1 MPHKRPFKKPLLIL
15 LLVYGVASLIH
26 FIHNAE
32 YLAAYPN
39 LPESWTRSGVYLAW
53 VGMTCVGVLGCFLLY
68 RGYQAAGLITIAVY
82 ALLGI
87 DSIAHYIVAPMSAH
101 TAAMHV
107 TILLEVTAGGLLLI
121 ETVRLFTKQIAS
133 KRVRH

>member
-1 MPHKRPFKKPLLIL
+1 MTAKRNPFKKTLLIFL
-15 LLVYGVASLIH
+15 LIYGVASLIH
-26 FIHNAE
+26 FVHNAE

-39 LPESWTRSGVYLAW
+39 LPESWTRNGVYLAW
-53 VGMTCVGVLGCFLLY
+53 AGMTCVGLLGCFLLY
-68 RGYQAAGLITIAVY
+68 RGYQVAGLITVAVY

-107 TILLEVTAGGLLLI
+107 TILFEVAAGCLLLI
-121 ETVRLFTKQIAS
+121 ETVRLLTKKLTLRRA
-133 KRVRH
+133 

>member
-1 MPHKRPFKKPLLIL
+1 MNIKQSPFKKTLLVFLLI
-15 LLVYGVASLIH
+15 YGVASLIH

-39 LPESWTRSGVYLAW
+39 LPESWTRNGVYLAW
-53 VGMTCVGVLGCFLLY
+53 VGMTCVGLLGCFLLY
-68 RGYQAAGLITIAVY
+68 RGYQVAGLITVAVY

-107 TILLEVTAGGLLLI
+107 TIVLEVTAGGLLLI
-121 ETVRLFTKQIAS
+121 ETVRLLTKRLILNRA
-133 KRVRH
+133 